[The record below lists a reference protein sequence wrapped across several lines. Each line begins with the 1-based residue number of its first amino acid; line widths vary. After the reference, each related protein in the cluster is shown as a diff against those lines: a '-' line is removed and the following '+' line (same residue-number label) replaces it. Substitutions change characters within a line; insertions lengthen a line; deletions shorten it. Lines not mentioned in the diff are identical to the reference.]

1 MTTASSMKRI
11 PALQAQI
18 GDWYYYITTLT
29 FEEVAQRVLP
39 ATELVTAPDMNSWI
53 QRRIIP
59 RRANQI
65 ANYLI
70 AQEQHFFPGVVVGVY
85 LGEPIWYEINVE
97 DNAVFGTP
105 YLDSNARETLGILQ
119 LDGTEKL
126 YAIDGQHRVAGIK
139 RALEQ
144 LRRQQRFVEYERL
157 ANETLSIAFVSAD
170 TEKGGELERVR
181 RLFTTLNKEAKKV
194 SEPEIVA
201 LDEDDAAAIVTRWI
215 AIRYEGLKGNKTSL
229 KETDYNL
236 IQLGTTHDIPTRNRR
251 SITTIVTLY
260 RMVKSVFQQELQSI
274 RRRYRQNR
282 PEEEEL
288 ESMYQEAVLIWE
300 LMRQHDEALNDVL
313 GSEPM
318 EERAHK
324 YRTDSGGHILFRPIG
339 LQAFAGALGLLR
351 TRGVENERAV
361 NGLCQLPMDISE
373 FPWEHIVWNPNTHN
387 MITANKAVAEA
398 LFLHMVGHKPRS
410 SRMDLAKRFRELQ
423 GLPEGS
429 DPLQNVPVSVLH

>member
-1 MTTASSMKRI
+1 MTTASSMKRL

-18 GDWYYYITTLT
+18 GDWDYYITTLT

-39 ATELVTAPDMNSWI
+39 ATTLFTAPDMNSWI
-53 QRRIIP
+53 QRRVIP

-70 AQEQHFFPGVVVGVY
+70 DQEQHFFPGIVVGVY

-105 YLDSNARETLGILQ
+105 SLDSNAKETLGILQ
-119 LDGTEKL
+119 LDGTEQL
-126 YAIDGQHRVAGIK
+126 YAIDGQHRVAGI
-139 RALEQ
+139 RSALER
-144 LRRQQRFVEYERL
+144 LKRQKRFEEYESL

-170 TEKGGELERVR
+170 IEKEGELERVR

-201 LDEDDAAAIVTRWI
+201 LDEDDAAAIVTRWV
-215 AIRYEGLKGNKTSL
+215 AIRYEGLKGNNTSG

-236 IQLGTTHDIPTRNRR
+236 IQLGRTHDIQPRNRR

-260 RMVKSVFQQELQSI
+260 RVVKNVFQQELQSI
-274 RRRYRQNR
+274 RRRYKQNR
-282 PEEEEL
+282 PDEGEL

-300 LMRQHDEALNDVL
+300 LMRQHNNALNDVL
-313 GSEPM
+313 GSEPS
-318 EERAHK
+318 EERASK
-324 YRTDSGGHILFRPIG
+324 YRTDLGGHILFRPIG
-339 LQAFAGALGLLR
+339 LQAFAGALGILR
-351 TRGVENERAV
+351 TRGIENERAV
-361 NGLCQLPMDISE
+361 EVLCQLPMDISAL
-373 FPWEHIVWNPNTHN
+373 PWEHVVWNPNTRS
-387 MITANKAVAEA
+387 MITANRAVAEA

-410 SRMDLAKRFRELQ
+410 SRMDLPKRFRELR
-423 GLPEGS
+423 GLSEGT
-429 DPLQNVPVSVLH
+429 DPLQDVQVKVLQ